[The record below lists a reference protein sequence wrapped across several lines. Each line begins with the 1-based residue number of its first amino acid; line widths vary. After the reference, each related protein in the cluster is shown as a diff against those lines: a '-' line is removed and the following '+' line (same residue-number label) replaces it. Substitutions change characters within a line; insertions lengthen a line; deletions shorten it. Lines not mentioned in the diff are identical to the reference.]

1 MEPKSVR
8 KGLRSAKS
16 FKEILFFDK
25 IVALDH
31 FVHVLGYYI
40 IYLYLRSLI
49 HLSNE
54 DLLLN

>member
-16 FKEILFFDK
+16 FKETLFFDK

-31 FVHVLGYYI
+31 FVHVLGYYV
-40 IYLYLRSLI
+40 IYLYLRSII
-49 HLSNE
+49 HIRKDELLS
-54 DLLLN
+54 